1 MDTSSCSRL
10 LLPQGQQKGTLF
22 CPVEHQTQDH
32 VYHCTEM
39 ERGIN
44 LRKGL
49 SLERIC
55 GWIGVIFKYCVSHVV
70 KTEELSA
77 SLSKELREKYKV
89 RSLPIRTDDEVTVV
103 RGSNKGKTGKVVAVY
118 RKKWV
123 IHIEK
128 LTKEKSNNQSVQL
141 GVDPSK
147 VQISTIKLDKDRLA
161 LLKRKAQ
168 Q

>member
-1 MDTSSCSRL
+1 MKFSTSECAPSDTPSHPPRHGSPSYLARNAFERHLGWAVAVSSSRR
-10 LLPQGQQKGTLF
+10 
-22 CPVEHQTQDH
+22 V
-32 VYHCTEM
+32 
-39 ERGIN
+39 N
-44 LRKGL
+44 RKAHF
-49 SLERIC
+49 SAPSNIRRKIM
-55 GWIGVIFKYCVSHVV
+55 
-70 KTEELSA
+70 SA

>member
-1 MDTSSCSRL
+1 MD
-10 LLPQGQQKGTLF
+10 G
-22 CPVEHQTQDH
+22 V
-32 VYHCTEM
+32 
-39 ERGIN
+39 N
-44 LRKGL
+44 RKAHF
-49 SLERIC
+49 SAPSNIRRKIM
-55 GWIGVIFKYCVSHVV
+55 
-70 KTEELSA
+70 SA

>member
-1 MDTSSCSRL
+1 MKFSTTRIRGNHVSNISEWIERADVTLRWTSTLCRMDMSYLTIVL
-10 LLPQGQQKGTLF
+10 LAAQPSPPPAG
-22 CPVEHQTQDH
+22 
-32 VYHCTEM
+32 
-39 ERGIN
+39 
-44 LRKGL
+44 RK
-49 SLERIC
+49 IM
-55 GWIGVIFKYCVSHVV
+55 
-70 KTEELSA
+70 SA

>member
-1 MDTSSCSRL
+1 M
-10 LLPQGQQKGTLF
+10 
-22 CPVEHQTQDH
+22 
-32 VYHCTEM
+32 
-39 ERGIN
+39 
-44 LRKGL
+44 
-49 SLERIC
+49 
-55 GWIGVIFKYCVSHVV
+55 
-70 KTEELSA
+70 SA

>member
-1 MDTSSCSRL
+1 MKFSTTVSSSRR
-10 LLPQGQQKGTLF
+10 
-22 CPVEHQTQDH
+22 V
-32 VYHCTEM
+32 
-39 ERGIN
+39 N
-44 LRKGL
+44 RKAHF
-49 SLERIC
+49 SAPSNIRRKIM
-55 GWIGVIFKYCVSHVV
+55 
-70 KTEELSA
+70 SA